1 MVPLSLLYLIRPFQ
15 RLNCWHK
22 SLAHVCFVLQI
33 IHCNIYGVSISIG
46 KLSLTTKKSPT
57 NWASTIWLP
66 SCNFN
71 LYSCMLHNSNRICC
85 NSRMNCWNLHMGVF
99 MIRVPKRN
107 DLVFKGQQRT
117 TLDICLSYIIIV
129 VVDYCMPIDKM
140 MSC

>member
-1 MVPLSLLYLIRPFQ
+1 
-15 RLNCWHK
+15 
-22 SLAHVCFVLQI
+22 
-33 IHCNIYGVSISIG
+33 
-46 KLSLTTKKSPT
+46 
-57 NWASTIWLP
+57 
-66 SCNFN
+66 
-71 LYSCMLHNSNRICC
+71 
-85 NSRMNCWNLHMGVF
+85 MGVF